1 MTEMAESM
9 RFGILGC
16 GMMGREHIRNL
27 QLTGAEVAVIAEP
40 DAAMK
45 SKASELAPEAVLVD
59 SAEELLNAS
68 QLDALVI
75 ATPNYQHADQ
85 LLQIFASSE
94 LPILIEKPLVTS
106 IEQVSI
112 IRQAAAAYP
121 APVWVGMEYRY
132 MPVIGNFRQ
141 QLNDG
146 AVGELVMLSIREH
159 RYPFLKKVGDWNR
172 FNKNTGGTLV
182 EKCCHFFDLMRLLVS
197 DEPARVMAS
206 AGQDCNHL
214 NEEYDG
220 QRPDILDSA
229 FVIVDFKSGKRAMLD
244 LSMFAQGSR
253 YEQEICVVGSKGKLE
268 CLIPGPR
275 ALWGDRQAPTRV
287 VLSPRRPVGPVESE
301 TEVDPAILAA
311 GSHNGS
317 TYYEHLGFR
326 DAILGNGP
334 VEVGVEDGL
343 KAVVMGMA
351 AQESARSGQAIELT
365 DEGYGFNH

>member
-1 MTEMAESM
+1 MAESL
-9 RFGILGC
+9 RFGLLGC
-16 GMMGREHIRNL
+16 GMMGREHILNL
-27 QLTGAEVAVIAEP
+27 QLMGAEVAVIAEP
-40 DAAMK
+40 DSAMK
-45 SKASELAPEAVLVD
+45 SKASELAPKAVLVD
-59 SAEELLNAS
+59 SAEELLNSS

-85 LLQIFASSE
+85 LLQIFAASE
-94 LPILIEKPLVTS
+94 LPILIEKPLVTN

-132 MPVIGNFRQ
+132 MPVITNFRK

-146 AVGELVMLSIREH
+146 AIGELVMLSIREH
-159 RYPFLKKVGDWNR
+159 RFPFLRKVDDWNR
-172 FNKNTGGTLV
+172 FSRNTGGTLV

-197 DEPARVMAS
+197 DEPIRAMAS

-220 QRPDILDSA
+220 VRPDILDNAS
-229 FVIVDFKSGKRAMLD
+229 VIVDFKSGKRAMLD
-244 LSMFAQGSR
+244 LSMFAHGSR
-253 YEQEICVVGSKGKLE
+253 YEQEVCAVGSQGKLE

-275 ALWGDRQAPTRV
+275 AIWGDRQAPTRV
-287 VLSPRRPVGPVESE
+287 VLSPLHPVGPVDSE
-301 TEVDPAILAA
+301 IEVDPDILAA

-334 VEVGVEDGL
+334 VEVGIEDGL
-343 KAVVMGMA
+343 KAVVMGLA
-351 AQESARSGQAIELT
+351 AQESARTGQAIEFT
-365 DEGYGFNH
+365 DEGYGFFH